1 MERRLNCLPYV
12 IQVRFRFTSNNGVRF
27 SLKYLHI
34 VKNNIYC
41 FLEVYI
47 YTCMTLFLILPIF
60 PRIMDFVAPLNESR
74 PLKPIFKG
82 EYFIDEDKHF
92 FLLYFHMSST
102 IVVIISALVT
112 GDALFLMFNSHICG
126 IFAAVG

>member
-1 MERRLNCLPYV
+1 
-12 IQVRFRFTSNNGVRF
+12 
-27 SLKYLHI
+27 
-34 VKNNIYC
+34 
-41 FLEVYI
+41 
-47 YTCMTLFLILPIF
+47 MTLFLILPIF